1 MPGAELHS
9 GPQAVISP
17 LGDASQQPHIARSNT
32 TVTVIA
38 SEPRR
43 VTTLN
48 VIVNGFHL
56 HHGMVTSY
64 KYSGESLKR
73 DHPELRELL
82 DEYFP
87 S

>member
-1 MPGAELHS
+1 M
-9 GPQAVISP
+9 
-17 LGDASQQPHIARSNT
+17 
-32 TVTVIA
+32 
-38 SEPRR
+38 
-43 VTTLN
+43 TTLN